1 MREIKFKGKTA
12 NGEWFFGSLAYSDNI
27 EPAIYF
33 EFGKGTVK
41 TFDFVYVKPE
51 TVGQFTG
58 LHDSTTWKELTEQ
71 ERKDWT
77 MKGHMPSEWRG
88 REVYEGDI
96 YTAFGSQKYEIRF
109 INGAFCGG
117 LLGGDDS
124 IFSPLGWESPEDDED
139 LYLTNELF
147 KIMKIIG
154 NVHDNPES
162 LGGK

>member
-1 MREIKFKGKTA
+1 MREIKFRAWLKETKEMIPVYQIDFN
-12 NGEWFFGSLAYSDNI
+12 NGIINSESAWRTESEYIL
-27 EPAIYF
+27 E
-33 EFGKGTVK
+33 
-41 TFDFVYVKPE
+41 
-51 TVGQFTG
+51 QFTG